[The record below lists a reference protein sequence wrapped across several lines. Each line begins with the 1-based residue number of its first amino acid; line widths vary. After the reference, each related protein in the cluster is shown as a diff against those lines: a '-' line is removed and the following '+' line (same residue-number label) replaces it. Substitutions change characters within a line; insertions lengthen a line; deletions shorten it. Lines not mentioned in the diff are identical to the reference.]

1 LPIRENFEWFGKNPV
16 DTLSNPTTSRVAA
29 SRKDTVP
36 TPRYIITQS
45 NNPMAIILTPI
56 CKNLNHV
63 LEEGHDKANND
74 LILN

>member
-1 LPIRENFEWFGKNPV
+1 
-16 DTLSNPTTSRVAA
+16 
-29 SRKDTVP
+29 
-36 TPRYIITQS
+36 
-45 NNPMAIILTPI
+45 MAIIPTPI

>member
-16 DTLSNPTTSRVAA
+16 ATLSNPTTSRVAA

-45 NNPMAIILTPI
+45 NNPMAIIPTPI
-56 CKNLNHV
+56 CKISTMFSKK
-63 LEEGHDKANND
+63 DMTRP
-74 LILN
+74 ITISF